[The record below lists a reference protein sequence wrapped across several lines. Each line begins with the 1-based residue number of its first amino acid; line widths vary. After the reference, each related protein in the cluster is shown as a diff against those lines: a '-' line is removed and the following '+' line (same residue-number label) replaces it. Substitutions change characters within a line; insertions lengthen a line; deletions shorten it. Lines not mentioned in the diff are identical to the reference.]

1 MEWQVIETTNAQKN
15 NINNDKSFSV
25 VLPTFNEKDNIISL
39 IEAIFV
45 SVPHAEIIV
54 VDDNSPDRTWEIV
67 QDYAK
72 IHDNIR
78 LLRRIGKK
86 GLVSALNDGI
96 ALAKGSVIGWMDC
109 DFSMPPEHYVDLL
122 KKIDAGFDIAV
133 ASRFVNRGGVEIIT
147 GSSDTITAFLMSLI
161 LNRFVRFM
169 LGSGIKD
176 YTSGFICIK
185 KDILDVIPLKGDYGE
200 YFIELIYRAKKM
212 GYKIIEIPYLCR
224 ARTKGTS
231 KTGTNVFHYLKK
243 GVKYILV
250 TLKLKS
256 IRIKKVRGLHG

>member
-1 MEWQVIETTNAQKN
+1 MGTTNAQKN
-15 NINNDKSFSV
+15 NINDDRLFSV
-25 VLPTFNEKDNIISL
+25 VLPTFNEKNNIIPL
-39 IEAIFV
+39 VEAIFMA
-45 SVPHAEIIV
+45 VPYAEIIV
-54 VDDNSPDRTWEIV
+54 VDDNSPDRTWKIV

-72 IHDNIR
+72 IHDNIS
-78 LLRRIGKK
+78 LIRRIGKK

-109 DFSMPPEHYVDLL
+109 DFSMPPEHYIDLL
-122 KKIDAGFDIAV
+122 KKIDDGFDIAV
-133 ASRFVNRGGVEIIT
+133 ASRFVSRGGVEIIT
-147 GSSDTITAFLMSLI
+147 GSPDTIMAFLMSLF

-169 LGSGIKD
+169 LDSNIKD

-185 KDILDVIPLKGDYGE
+185 KDILDNTPLKGDYGE

-212 GYKIIEIPYLCR
+212 GYRIIEVPYLCR

-231 KTGTNVFHYLKK
+231 KTGTNIFHYLKK

-250 TLKLKS
+250 TLKLKFS
-256 IRIKKVRGLHG
+256 RIKKVRRQHG